1 MSIIAVVN
9 GPNLD
14 FLGTREPQI
23 YGSDTLAEVELR
35 CLEAAVALGAEVQFF
50 QSNSEGALVEHLHE
64 LIGVVDGLVINAAAY
79 THTSVAIRDAVAL
92 LSVPFVE
99 VHISNVHAREPFR
112 HTSYLS
118 DLASG
123 VIVGCG
129 VQGYDFA
136 IERLVALVGGPAR
149 T

>member
-50 QSNSEGALVEHLHE
+50 QSNSEGAIVEHLHE

-136 IERLVALVGGPAR
+136 IERLVALIGRAR
-149 T
+149 P

>member
-23 YGSDTLAEVELR
+23 YGADTLAEVELR
-35 CLEAAVALGAEVQFF
+35 CLEAAVALGLEVRFF

-64 LIGVVDGLVINAAAY
+64 LIGAVDGLVINAAAY

-136 IERLVALVGGPAR
+136 IERLAALIGPDR